1 MEKRHETLRTQV
13 LHHDY
18 PLTVVTEEIRTGDGA
33 TSTRTMIKHPGAV
46 VMIPQC
52 DDTSLLLIHQ
62 YRHAIGQTLLEFP
75 AGTLEPGEAP
85 LAAAKREL
93 AEEVGQGAAQ
103 WVELG
108 SLYPAPG
115 FCNEIQHLFLARG
128 LVPRAA
134 RPDPDEIIEV
144 SRMRGSE
151 VEAAIAEG
159 RMLDA
164 KSIAIYMRAKLH
176 GYL

>member
-1 MEKRHETLRTQV
+1 MEKKHETIRTQI

-18 PLTVVTEEIRTGDGA
+18 PLTVVTEEIRAASGA
-33 TSTRTMIKHPGAV
+33 TTHRTIVRHPGAV

-52 DDTSLLLIHQ
+52 DDMSLLLIHQ
-62 YRHAIGQTLLEFP
+62 YRHAIGRSLLEFP
-75 AGTLEPGEAP
+75 AGTLEPGEEP

-93 AEEVGQGAAQ
+93 IEEVGQAASQ

-115 FCNEIQHLFLARG
+115 FCNELQHLYLARG
-128 LVPRAA
+128 LAPRAA

-144 SRMRGSE
+144 TRMRESE

-159 RMLDA
+159 RMTDA
-164 KSIAIYMRAKLH
+164 KSIAIYVRAKLL